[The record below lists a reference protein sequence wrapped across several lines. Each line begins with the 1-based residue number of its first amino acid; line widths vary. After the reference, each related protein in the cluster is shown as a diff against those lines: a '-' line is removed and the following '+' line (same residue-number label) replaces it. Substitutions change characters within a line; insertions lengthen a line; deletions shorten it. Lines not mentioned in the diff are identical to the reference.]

1 MGAQIRITFRRIPFQ
16 QVQTELRKGCFL
28 VGKQIETWTKK
39 AAFSTVLNA
48 VSSFKHVSARAG
60 TVIHTRIKAALVSE
74 SAPPVLGIDV
84 EKPNSSER
92 LERRPLQAQQRLPTA
107 AQERVPPMQLRRE
120 SSMRSAPLCVDGI
133 PPENPAFNEDSMQCL
148 VCPHLIECF
157 YKENRSGPSESK
169 RHIATRC
176 RFPKKTHGIEVIA

>member
-1 MGAQIRITFRRIPFQ
+1 MKDNVHTETRSVTLIVRIVPSHPADFMRATVLAPKYWFWFHKSFLNHASIRESRGGWTLVTRAKKPVLTLKKRVIKATGVFGAQLRITFRRIPFQ

-60 TVIHTRIKAALVSE
+60 TVIHTRIKAALVSG
-74 SAPPVLGIDV
+74 STPPVLGIDV

-92 LERRPLQAQQRLPTA
+92 L
-107 AQERVPPMQLRRE
+107 
-120 SSMRSAPLCVDGI
+120 
-133 PPENPAFNEDSMQCL
+133 
-148 VCPHLIECF
+148 
-157 YKENRSGPSESK
+157 
-169 RHIATRC
+169 
-176 RFPKKTHGIEVIA
+176 